1 MGLER
6 LQQLSILSW
15 SHLYSKVIVLCYS
28 PVERLFC
35 APLELNCGIS
45 CGVFTTVNAL
55 KAKDSNDSLKLPF
68 GSFEVC
74 FLAQLSFG
82 RRQPPT
88 APEWPHLSPTA
99 PASHPSL
106 SAARWCE
113 PAAPPHTPR
122 LRLSAEGRTKG
133 YHCQSFIF
141 FLHEAFRPHTSSLIF
156 LSRSRKKKKKSQE
169 EKISYVSKS
178 SSCRWWS
185 QHGVPCS
192 SLLQKKAP
200 GVRVHPRSFAGKK
213 LSVPVF
219 IW

>member
-1 MGLER
+1 M
-6 LQQLSILSW
+6 
-15 SHLYSKVIVLCYS
+15 
-28 PVERLFC
+28 
-35 APLELNCGIS
+35 
-45 CGVFTTVNAL
+45 NAL

-133 YHCQSFIF
+133 HHCQSFIF

-156 LSRSRKKKKKSQE
+156 LSRSRKKKKKKSQE

-178 SSCRWWS
+178 SSCR
-185 QHGVPCS
+185 
-192 SLLQKKAP
+192 
-200 GVRVHPRSFAGKK
+200 
-213 LSVPVF
+213 
-219 IW
+219 

>member
-1 MGLER
+1 M
-6 LQQLSILSW
+6 
-15 SHLYSKVIVLCYS
+15 
-28 PVERLFC
+28 
-35 APLELNCGIS
+35 
-45 CGVFTTVNAL
+45 NAL

-113 PAAPPHTPR
+113 PAAPPRTPR

-133 YHCQSFIF
+133 HHCQSFIF

-156 LSRSRKKKKKSQE
+156 LSRSRKKKKKSL
-169 EKISYVSKS
+169 K
-178 SSCRWWS
+178 R
-185 QHGVPCS
+185 
-192 SLLQKKAP
+192 
-200 GVRVHPRSFAGKK
+200 KK
-213 LSVPVF
+213 LVMYQRAAAAGDGASMVYLALHCSKRRLQG
-219 IW
+219 